1 MSSKFYLL
9 LLSLCY
15 FKVVNLSINISNT
28 SEELPSNLIESWVAK
43 PLTNIKHLHLQL
55 RSNHFQ
61 KDIES
66 PYIQWFLKQTLVSIT
81 IGKYELNKNKT
92 NVMTT
97 NYERNNYVIVTSME
111 SLRLTARQFSKRAG
125 VFFFIVS
132 GVIDYPELRD
142 IFQLGWKHLQIF
154 NNFLLTDKNVLI
166 YDPFELDEFGN
177 YGKIITYSGK
187 ETIERTI
194 FYDMRG
200 YPLRV
205 QLFRSVYSKPL
216 FDPITHKI
224 QNVDGVDG
232 RVANL
237 LQQQMNFTMVLQDP
251 DPNYF
256 G

>member
-15 FKVVNLSINISNT
+15 IRGVNLSINISTT
-28 SEELPSNLIESWVAK
+28 SEELPSNLIESWLAK
-43 PLTNIKHLHLQL
+43 PLENIKHLHLKL
-55 RSNHFQ
+55 RSNNFQ
-61 KDIES
+61 KDIEN
-66 PYIQWFLKQTLVSIT
+66 PYIQWFLKQTLVPIT
-81 IGKYELNKNKT
+81 IEKYQLNKNKT
-92 NVMTT
+92 KVMTT
-97 NYERNNYVIVTSME
+97 DYDRNNYVIVTSMK

-125 VFFFIVS
+125 IYFFIVS
-132 GVIDYPELRD
+132 GVIHNPELRD
-142 IFQLGWKHLQIF
+142 IFQLGWKRLHIF

-166 YDPFELDEFGN
+166 YDPFALDEFGN
-177 YGKIITYSGK
+177 YGKMIKYSGK

-205 QLFRSVYSKPL
+205 QLFSSVYSKPL
-216 FDPITHKI
+216 LDPITKKI
-224 QNVDGVDG
+224 QSVGGVDG
-232 RVANL
+232 RVATL
-237 LQQQMNFTMVLQDP
+237 LQEQMNFTMVLQDP